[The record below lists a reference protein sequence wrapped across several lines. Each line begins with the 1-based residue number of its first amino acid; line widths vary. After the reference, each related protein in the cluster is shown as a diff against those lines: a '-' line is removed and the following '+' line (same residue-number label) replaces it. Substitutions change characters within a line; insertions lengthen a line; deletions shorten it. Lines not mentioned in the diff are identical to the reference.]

1 MQSSK
6 YTYCLTVFDAVR
18 QTWFVFGERFGSGL
32 SLQGQLGANRWCCAV
47 CSHDSMCYVKA
58 GDEGWG
64 GQLKDINIFQFSQ
77 CIICP
82 SLGQVSSKGL
92 LISSVHSGYLTTL
105 YTNMLFYSVAAN
117 NKQEDRSGFKCIWEF
132 FSVTALVW
140 FVVSANNNLLHIVF
154 FSNFPKWQNCY
165 IHVLWVIVYLENKKK
180 NKRQIMRF
188 FF

>member
-1 MQSSK
+1 MTTLNNHFEYPQKAVLISFTSQQFQNSWWCENTADVQSSK

-92 LISSVHSGYLTTL
+92 LISSVHSKYLTIL

-117 NKQEDRSGFKCIWEF
+117 NKQEDRSGFKCIWEVLQCDSIGLVCG
-132 FSVTALVW
+132 FS
-140 FVVSANNNLLHIVF
+140 
-154 FSNFPKWQNCY
+154 
-165 IHVLWVIVYLENKKK
+165 
-180 NKRQIMRF
+180 
-188 FF
+188 